1 MTRDMELVRKIMLAV
16 AATERPLDS
25 VMVRIAN
32 YTSDQIS
39 EHIRLLHEARLL
51 EGSPIVGVDRRL
63 RWNELR
69 LTWWGHDFIECA
81 RNETIWRLATEALS
95 PDPAAASLETW
106 RLTLLAATYRVLG
119 RTANGT

>member
-1 MTRDMELVRKIMLAV
+1 MELVRKIMLAV

-32 YTSDQIS
+32 YTPDQIS
-39 EHIRLLHEARLL
+39 EHIRLLNEARLL
-51 EGSPIVGVDRRL
+51 EGSLTVGGDRRL

-81 RNETIWRLATEALS
+81 RNEMIWRLANEALS
-95 PDPAAASLETW
+95 PDPSAASLEVW
-106 RLTLLAATYRVLG
+106 RQTLLAATFRVLG
-119 RTANGT
+119 HSVNRS

>member
-1 MTRDMELVRKIMLAV
+1 MTRDMELVRKLMIAL

-25 VMVRIAN
+25 VMVRITG
-32 YTSDQIS
+32 YTPEQIS

-51 EGSPIVGVDRRL
+51 DGSTVVGADRRL

-81 RNETIWRLATEALS
+81 RNEAIWRLAIDALGPES
-95 PDPAAASLETW
+95 NTASLEVW
-106 RLTLLAATYRVLG
+106 RKTLLAASYRLVKHSPG
-119 RTANGT
+119 E